1 MNLLSDKGFDE
12 TTVDEIAEVA
22 GISRRTLFRYFPTKA
37 DIVTAWAQHMT
48 DVLTTS
54 VHQCPANF
62 TPQDIIRSALEAV
75 IPRIAATR
83 EETFSF
89 VYLIERTPS
98 LLPVSLRKYAQWED
112 SLAEALML
120 RLPASPDR
128 KLAARVAAR
137 SGIAAFRTAVDE
149 WIRLNGRRD
158 LATLLRKVMRLQS
171 ETLS

>member
-1 MNLLSDKGFDE
+1 MRLLSEKGFNE

-37 DIVTAWAQHMT
+37 DIVTAWTQQMT

-54 VHQCPANF
+54 VHHCPTDF
-62 TPQDIIRSALEAV
+62 TPRDIIRSALEAV
-75 IPRIAATR
+75 IPKIAATR
-83 EETFSF
+83 EEAFSS
-89 VYLIERTPS
+89 VYLIERTPA

-112 SLAEALML
+112 SLADALVI

-149 WIRLNGRRD
+149 WIRLKGRRD
-158 LATLLRKVMRLQS
+158 LGVLLGKIMLLQS